1 MNSDDATLI
10 IKDLVL
16 RLPDGRPLFSGLN
29 ATFSRQFTGIVG
41 PNGSGKSMLAQIM
54 AGRLTPSSGTVQ
66 CTGNIGYLPQWL
78 GPISGTVAD
87 LLGVRRALQALAEVE
102 TGACDPALFD
112 LIDDRWNLPGDIQA
126 CLTRLG
132 LAHLSLDRA
141 SETLSGGETVRLM
154 LASLRL
160 GGARVLILDEPTNH
174 LDRQTRQQL
183 YEELR
188 QSKETRIVIS
198 HDRALLEHADRIL
211 ELRSNALV
219 QYSGGYRSYREQ
231 RQAEQDN
238 AQAALVRA
246 RAARDNIE
254 QQISAARQREL
265 QRANHGRKV
274 ARATATPAIVANAQA
289 ERAEQ
294 HSGHQ
299 RIRQARL
306 SQMASERVKQA
317 SANVEPV
324 RPSQLLTPTGLIANV
339 VTQVISLERCEL
351 PFGPAGSRFIDLSLR
366 GPVRMAVIGPNGCGK
381 STLLRVMAGQLLPA
395 SGSARH
401 IARTHLIDQHA
412 QTFNPGH
419 SIEQVLRNELG
430 SAEEGRFRQIF
441 ANAGLDARQMT
452 TPFGQLSGGERLRG
466 ALAWLAG
473 SPEQPQLL
481 LLDEVNNHLDLAAL
495 EAVEQLLRQ
504 FKGALIVSAHEHDFL
519 QALGLT
525 HQLIWQPTGWRHEP
539 WSEARQ

>member
-1 MNSDDATLI
+1 MSIDNGTLI
-10 IKDLVL
+10 IKDLAL

-54 AGRLTPSSGTVQ
+54 AGCLAPSTGSIQ
-66 CTGNIGYLPQWL
+66 CAGSIGYLPQWL

-87 LLGVRRALQALAEVE
+87 LLGVSRTLQALAEVE
-102 TGACDPALFD
+102 AGACDPALFD
-112 LIDDRWNLPGDIQA
+112 LIDDRWNLPGDIHA

-132 LAHLSLDRA
+132 LAHLPLDRA

-154 LASLRL
+154 LAGLRL

-174 LDRQTRQQL
+174 LDRQAREQL
-183 YEELR
+183 SEELR
-188 QSKETRIVIS
+188 QGKETRIVIS

-211 ELRSNALV
+211 ELRSDALV
-219 QYSGGYRSYREQ
+219 QYSGGYSSYREQ

-238 AQAALVRA
+238 AQTALVRA
-246 RAARDNIE
+246 RAARDSVE
-254 QQISAARQREL
+254 QQITVARQREL
-265 QRANHGRKV
+265 QRASHGRKV
-274 ARATATPAIVANAQA
+274 ARATGTPAIVANAQA

-299 RIRQARL
+299 RIQQARL
-306 SQMASERVKQA
+306 SQMARERVEQA

-324 RPSQLLTPTGLIANV
+324 RPSQLLAPTGLVANA
-339 VTQVISLERCEL
+339 TQVVMLEHCEL
-351 PFGPAGSRFIDLSLR
+351 PFGPADSRLIDLTLH
-366 GPVRMAVIGPNGCGK
+366 GPVRVAVIGPNGCGK
-381 STLLRVMAGQLLPA
+381 STLLKVMAGQLLPA
-395 SGSARH
+395 SGNARH
-401 IARTHLIDQHA
+401 VARTHLIDQHA
-412 QTFNPGH
+412 QTFDPGH

-430 SAEEGRFRQIF
+430 TVEEGRLRQIF
-441 ANAGLDARQMT
+441 ANAGLDARQMA

-473 SPEQPQLL
+473 GPEQTQLL

-504 FKGALIVSAHEHDFL
+504 FKGALIVSAHDRDFL
-519 QALGLT
+519 QALELT
-525 HQLIWQPTGWRHEP
+525 HQLIWQPTGWSYEP
-539 WSEARQ
+539 WSEAWQ

>member
-1 MNSDDATLI
+1 MSSDNATLI
-10 IKDLVL
+10 IKDLAL

-54 AGRLTPSSGTVQ
+54 AGRLAPSAGSVQ
-66 CTGNIGYLPQWL
+66 CAGNIGYLPQWL
-78 GPISGTVAD
+78 GPLSGTVAD

-102 TGACDPALFD
+102 AGACDPALFD
-112 LIDDRWNLPGDIQA
+112 LIDDRWNLPGDIHA
-126 CLTRLG
+126 CLTRLE
-132 LAHLSLDRA
+132 LAHLPLDRA

-154 LASLRL
+154 LAGLRL

-174 LDRQTRQQL
+174 LDRQAREQL
-183 YEELR
+183 SEELR
-188 QSKETRIVIS
+188 QGKETRIVIS

-211 ELRSNALV
+211 ELRSDALV
-219 QYSGGYRSYREQ
+219 QYSGGYSSYREQ

-246 RAARDNIE
+246 RAARDSVE
-254 QQISAARQREL
+254 QQITVARQREL
-265 QRANHGRKV
+265 QRASHGRKM
-274 ARATATPAIVANAQA
+274 ARATGTPAIVANAQA

-299 RIRQARL
+299 RIQQARL
-306 SQMASERVKQA
+306 SQMARERVEQA

-324 RPSQLLTPTGLIANV
+324 RPSQLLAPTALVANA
-339 VTQVISLERCEL
+339 TQVIMLEHCEL
-351 PFGPAGSRFIDLSLR
+351 PFGPADSRFIDLTLR
-366 GPVRMAVIGPNGCGK
+366 GPVRVAVIGPNGCGK
-381 STLLRVMAGQLLPA
+381 STLLKVMAGQLLPA
-395 SGSARH
+395 SGNARH
-401 IARTHLIDQHA
+401 VARTHLIDQHA
-412 QTFNPGH
+412 QTFDPGQ

-430 SAEEGRFRQIF
+430 TAEEGRLRQIF
-441 ANAGLDARQMT
+441 ANAGLDARQMA

-473 SPEQPQLL
+473 GPEQTQLL
-481 LLDEVNNHLDLAAL
+481 WLDEVNNHLDLAAL

-504 FKGALIVSAHEHDFL
+504 FKGALIVSAHDRDFL
-519 QALGLT
+519 QALELT
-525 HQLIWQPTGWRHEP
+525 HQLIWQPTGWSYEP
-539 WSEARQ
+539 WSEAWH

>member
-1 MNSDDATLI
+1 MSSDNATLI
-10 IKDLVL
+10 IKDLAL

-54 AGRLTPSSGTVQ
+54 AGRLAPSAGSVQ
-66 CTGNIGYLPQWL
+66 CADDIGYLPQWL
-78 GPISGTVAD
+78 GPISGSVAD

-102 TGACDPALFD
+102 AGACDPALFD
-112 LIDDRWNLPGDIQA
+112 LIGDRWNLPGDIHA

-132 LAHLSLDRA
+132 LAHLPLDRA

-154 LASLRL
+154 LAGLRL

-174 LDRQTRQQL
+174 LDRQAREQL
-183 YEELR
+183 SEELR
-188 QSKETRIVIS
+188 QGKEARIVIS

-211 ELRSNALV
+211 ELRSDALV
-219 QYSGGYRSYREQ
+219 QYSGGYSSYREQ

-246 RAARDNIE
+246 RAARDSVE
-254 QQISAARQREL
+254 QQITVARQREL
-265 QRANHGRKV
+265 QRASHGRKV
-274 ARATATPAIVANAQA
+274 ARATGTPAIVANAQA

-299 RIRQARL
+299 RIQQARL
-306 SQMASERVKQA
+306 SQMARERVELA
-317 SANVEPV
+317 SANVELV
-324 RPSQLLTPTGLIANV
+324 RPSQLLAPTGLV
-339 VTQVISLERCEL
+339 VNATQVIMLDHCEL
-351 PFGPAGSRFIDLSLR
+351 PFGPANSRFIDLTLH
-366 GPVRMAVIGPNGCGK
+366 GPVRVAVIGPNGCGK
-381 STLLRVMAGQLLPA
+381 STLLKVMAGQLLRA
-395 SGSARH
+395 SGNARH
-401 IARTHLIDQHA
+401 VARTYLIDQHA
-412 QTFNPGH
+412 QTFDPGH

-430 SAEEGRFRQIF
+430 TAEEGRLRQIF
-441 ANAGLDARQMT
+441 ANAGLDARQMA

-473 SPEQPQLL
+473 GPEQTQLL

-504 FKGALIVSAHEHDFL
+504 FKGALIVSAHDRDFL
-519 QALGLT
+519 QALELT
-525 HQLIWQPTGWRHEP
+525 HQLIWQPTGWSYEP
-539 WSEARQ
+539 WSEAWQ